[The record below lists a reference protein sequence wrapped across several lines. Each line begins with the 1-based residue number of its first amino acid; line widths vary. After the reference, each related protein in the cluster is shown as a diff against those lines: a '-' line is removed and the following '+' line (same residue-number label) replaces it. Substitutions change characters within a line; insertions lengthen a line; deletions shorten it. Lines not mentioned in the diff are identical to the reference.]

1 MNLVSLAYVDD
12 LVLEGL
18 HGKAN
23 KTFKK
28 LFTIVEW
35 LKHCHVL
42 VYFLKISFDIFSACG
57 VVG

>member
-1 MNLVSLAYVDD
+1 MNLALAYVDD

-28 LFTIVEW
+28 LFAFVEW
-35 LKHCHVL
+35 LKHYHVL
-42 VYFLKISFDIFSACG
+42 VYFLNISFDIFSACG